1 MSHEENKQ
9 RSDRGGALEQLI
21 DEAFTVAR
29 SGDMPS
35 AISRMEAACRCDA
48 ARGSTY
54 ETLAQFLLE
63 GDRPEDAILAAQ
75 NALDLGDQV
84 H

>member
-1 MSHEENKQ
+1 MPHEECDQK
-9 RSDRGGALEQLI
+9 SDTGGALKQLI
-21 DEAFTVAR
+21 DEAFILAR

-35 AISRMEAACRCDA
+35 AITKMDAACRCDA